1 MPEIV
6 FKWLWP
12 CIFTLQGF
20 TLTLSRSHLS
30 EPRFINNHIR
40 FKKCPWNS
48 KFSRVGIWNQK
59 DQQVKWLELI
69 NQTYQQNKQWNNLSA
84 RVHVT
89 PQPKIIFQKLL
100 LVECKLFWWTVTY
113 QHERWINS
121 SYEALIS
128 ECEYCSILV
137 DDLVDSKRWLADAE
151 NVTTTLFPHPLLI
164 NCQLSFSKGSLQ
176 LRCGATEVISPHLL
190 NYKLVFF
197 YYNFNILKYELFSL

>member
-1 MPEIV
+1 MCNSRIRLQFAEIHFKNAVSRIDYFGGQFIWYPLVPQIV

-30 EPRFINNHIR
+30 EPRIINNHIR

-69 NQTYQQNKQWNNLSA
+69 NQTYQQNKQWNNRSTC
-84 RVHVT
+84 VQQMEWHDD
-89 PQPKIIFQKLL
+89 PKIIFQKLL

-128 ECEYCSILV
+128 ECEYCSIHRH
-137 DDLVDSKRWLADAE
+137 SI
-151 NVTTTLFPHPLLI
+151 VTVVCVSYP
-164 NCQLSFSKGSLQ
+164 G
-176 LRCGATEVISPHLL
+176 
-190 NYKLVFF
+190 
-197 YYNFNILKYELFSL
+197 